1 MRMLRSDA
9 ALRLVQTKTC
19 VRVGDVSPYAAI
31 FYAGTFL
38 RFHGTSL
45 HKKYAATPS
54 FFIVLCFVRR
64 GIMQFK
70 IHSPFAPCGD
80 QPEAIDRLV
89 EGLEAGRKAQTLLGI
104 TGSGKTFTIASVI
117 ERVQRPTLVI
127 APNKTLA
134 GQLFTEFKELFPENA
149 VNYFVSY
156 YDYYQPEAYIP
167 ASNTFI
173 EKDAQ
178 INDEIDRMRLAATH
192 NLLTRND
199 VIIVASVSC
208 IYGLGTA
215 EAYVKMKASVETGEC
230 ISRDQFLKKLVRIQ
244 YERNQYELT
253 RASFRVRGDTVEV
266 FPAYESET
274 AFRIQFFGDEV
285 DTIQEID
292 PVRGSVIREID
303 KVSIFPAS
311 HYVVSEDMKRKAM
324 MSIQQELTER
334 VAYFREKNMFV
345 EAQRI
350 DSRTTEDLANI
361 ATLGYCSGIENYSR
375 HLSGRA
381 EGEAPPC
388 LLNYFPSDFLLV
400 IDESHV
406 SVPQLGGMYRGDR
419 SRKQTLVDYG
429 WRLPS
434 ALDNRPLNFDEFSA
448 LIPQVIYVSAT
459 PGDYEIEQ
467 SEGEVIEQIIRPTG
481 LLDPVISLK
490 PAQGQVDDAVE
501 EIRKVVQAGARVL
514 VTTLTKKMAED
525 LNEYLNETGVR
536 SRYLHSDIET
546 MERAALLRDLRMGQY
561 DVLVGINLLREGL
574 DLPEV
579 ELICILD
586 ADKEGFLRSRR
597 SLIQIIGRAARN
609 ANGRVIMYADK
620 MTDSIREAMQETA
633 RRREVQNKFNL
644 ENNITPKT
652 IIKPIQDLEKHVPDY
667 HPDLDKIED
676 EKTAEADIP
685 ARIEDLRKQMKEC
698 AKRLE
703 FEQAAVLRDRIV
715 ALEKRL

>member
-1 MRMLRSDA
+1 
-9 ALRLVQTKTC
+9 
-19 VRVGDVSPYAAI
+19 
-31 FYAGTFL
+31 
-38 RFHGTSL
+38 
-45 HKKYAATPS
+45 
-54 FFIVLCFVRR
+54 
-64 GIMQFK
+64 MQFK

-80 QPEAIDRLV
+80 QPEAIDKLV
-89 EGLEAGRKAQTLLGI
+89 EGLETGRKAQTLLGI

-215 EAYVKMKASVETGEC
+215 EAYVKMKASVEMGEC

-266 FPAYESET
+266 FPAYESDT

-292 PVRGSVIREID
+292 PVRGSVIRDID

-311 HYVVSEDMKRKAM
+311 HYVVSDEMKRKAI
-324 MSIQQELTER
+324 MSIQEELNER
-334 VAYFREKNMFV
+334 VKFFRERNMFV

-350 DSRTTEDLANI
+350 EERTTEDLANI

-388 LLNYFPSDFLLV
+388 LLNYFPNDFLLV

-434 ALDNRPLNFDEFSA
+434 ALDNRPLNFEEFSA

-481 LLDPVISLK
+481 LLDPIVSVK

-609 ANGRVIMYADK
+609 ANGHVIMYADK
-620 MTDSIREAMQETA
+620 ITDSIREAMQETS
-633 RRREVQNKFNL
+633 RRREVQMSFNL

-667 HPDLDKIED
+667 HPDLDKVQD
-676 EKTAEADIP
+676 EQTPEADIP
-685 ARIEDLRKQMKEC
+685 ERIEDLRKQMKEC

-703 FEQAAVLRDRIV
+703 FEQAAVLRDRIA